1 MTHFRHALLAGVGS
15 ALAVAVSTPAWAADA
30 PDADTIVVTG
40 TRAQNRTK
48 LDTVAPVDVLSL
60 DSLSRQGS
68 TELGASLA
76 AVAPSIDFPRPAGTD
91 GTDSIRPATLR
102 GLSPDQTLVL
112 INGVRGHTSALLNVN
127 GSVGRGS
134 AAVDLNTIPTLALS
148 QVEVLRDGAS
158 AQYGSDAIAGVMNL
172 RLREADH
179 GGGATVSY
187 GQYDTQFNG
196 ARSSR
201 HISDGGTLTLG
212 AWQGYKLGNNG
223 GFLTITGEYLDRNLT
238 GRSDL
243 DIRTLTATALTPAT
257 PAVVRSRIGDP
268 KVLQGTGYVNA
279 ALPIGETG
287 WTAFAF
293 GGYQFRDSTSSA
305 FAREPGNAN
314 NVLSIYPDGFLP
326 QIKVLSK
333 DLTVTAG
340 VRGKMGDWNAT
351 IKASYGRNR
360 LDYRT
365 QGSLN
370 STYGAASQT
379 SFYDGAMIYD
389 QALGG
394 MDLAKLYKLGGTDL
408 NVAWGVEV
416 RREGYR
422 IIAGEPTSYNRG
434 PVNNSPN
441 GGSVLTSGAQGFIG
455 FQAGNALKT
464 SRISNAVYLD
474 LEAKLPSIFT
484 LGAAVRGE
492 HYSDFGDI
500 ATGKLSARADLAD
513 WFALRGTVSTGF
525 RAPSLQQQYFTSTA
539 SVLVTQGTPPVSTI
553 VETGT
558 FPSTS
563 VIAASLGG
571 QPLRPEKSVNYSAGM
586 VIRKGGFDLTID
598 GYIIKI
604 RDQLGLS
611 ENITLSA
618 TAQAATGVQA
628 ARFFINGLHT
638 TTKGVDIVGHYKLR
652 TAAVGTF
659 DLTAAAN
666 INKIT
671 VDSYPTSSSAT
682 LFARQRILTITEGTP
697 GEKLVGTVDW
707 SLGKVGATARASY
720 YGNVIQPASTAA
732 GDLSTG
738 RKTIIDLEA
747 RYKVLPMASLSVGA
761 NNVFDIYPT
770 RTPANLLATNG
781 GVAFPYYAPWGF
793 NGRYLYAKLSLN
805 W

>member
-1 MTHFRHALLAGVGS
+1 MTHFRQALLAGVGS
-15 ALAVAVSTPAWAADA
+15 ALAVVVSTPAWAADQNNG
-30 PDADTIVVTG
+30 DIVVTG

-48 LDTVAPVDVLSL
+48 LDSVAPVDVLSL

-102 GLSPDQTLVL
+102 GLSPDQALVL
-112 INGVRGHTSALLNVN
+112 INGVRGHASALLNVN

-158 AQYGSDAIAGVMNL
+158 AQYGSDAIAGVINL
-172 RLREADH
+172 RLREASH
-179 GGGATVSY
+179 GGGATASY

-212 AWQGYKLGNNG
+212 AWQGFKLGNNG
-223 GFLTITGEYLDRNLT
+223 GFLTVTGEYLDRGLT

-243 DIRTLTATALTPAT
+243 DTRYSPNT
-257 PAVVRSRIGDP
+257 VRSRIGDP
-268 KVLQGTGYVNA
+268 KVLQGTGYINA
-279 ALPIGETG
+279 ALPIGDTN

-305 FAREPGNAN
+305 FAREPSNVN
-314 NVLSIYPDGFLP
+314 NVLAIYPDGFLP

-333 DLTVTAG
+333 DLTITAG
-340 VRGKMGDWNAT
+340 VRGQMGEWNAT

-365 QGSLN
+365 QNSLN

-379 SFYDGAMIYD
+379 SFYDGALIYD

-394 MDLAKLYKLGGTDL
+394 MDLSKLYKLGGTDL

-422 IIAGEPTSYNRG
+422 IIAGEPTSYNRASG
-434 PVNNSPN
+434 AS
-441 GGSVLTSGAQGFIG
+441 SSLTSGAQGFIG
-455 FQAGNALKT
+455 FQAGNALKA
-464 SRISNAVYLD
+464 SRISNAIYLD

-484 LGAAVRGE
+484 FGGAVRGE

-500 ATGKLSARADLAD
+500 ATGKFSARADLAD

-539 SVLVTQGTPPVSTI
+539 SVLTTTGTPPVSTI

-558 FPSTS
+558 FPSS
-563 VIAASLGG
+563 SAIARSLGG
-571 QPLRPEKSVNYSAGM
+571 QALRPEKSVNYSAGA
-586 VIRKGGFDLTID
+586 VFRKGGFDLTID

-618 TAQAATGVQA
+618 ADQVTYAVQA

-652 TAAVGTF
+652 TASVGTF

-671 VDSYPTSSSAT
+671 VDSYPTSSTAT

-697 GEKLVGTVDW
+697 GEKLVGSVDW
-707 SLGKVGATARASY
+707 SFDKLGATARASY

-747 RYKVLPMASLSVGA
+747 RYKLIEKATLSVGA
-761 NNVFDIYPT
+761 NNVFDIYP
-770 RTPANLLATNG
+770 RQTPANLLATNG

>member
-1 MTHFRHALLAGVGS
+1 MTNFRQALLAGVGS
-15 ALAVAVSTPAWAADA
+15 AMAVAVSTPVWAAPAPTANETQGDA
-30 PDADTIVVTG
+30 IVVTG

-68 TELGASLA
+68 SELGASLA

-102 GLSPDQTLVL
+102 GLSPDQALVL
-112 INGVRGHTSALLNVN
+112 INGVRGHASALLNVN

-158 AQYGSDAIAGVMNL
+158 AQYGSDAIAGVINL

-212 AWQGYKLGNNG
+212 GWQGFKLGKNG
-223 GFLTITGEYLDRNLT
+223 GFLTVTGEYLDRGLT

-243 DIRTLTATALTPAT
+243 DTRFSPNT
-257 PAVVRSRIGDP
+257 VRSRIGDP
-268 KVLQGTGYVNA
+268 KVLQGTGYFNA
-279 ALPIGETG
+279 AVPIGETN

-305 FAREPGNAN
+305 FAREPSNVN
-314 NVLSIYPDGFLP
+314 NVAAIYPNGFLP

-333 DLTVTAG
+333 DLTLTAG
-340 VRGKMGDWNAT
+340 VRGQMGDWNAT

-365 QGSLN
+365 QNSLN

-379 SFYDGAMIYD
+379 SFYDGALIYD

-394 MDLAKLYKLGGTDL
+394 MDLAKLYKLGGTEL

-422 IIAGEPTSYNRG
+422 IIAGEPTSYNRAA
-434 PVNNSPN
+434 
-441 GGSVLTSGAQGFIG
+441 GSASNLTSGAQGFIG
-455 FQAGNALKT
+455 FQAGNALKA
-464 SRISNAVYLD
+464 SRISNAIYLD

-484 LGAAVRGE
+484 FGGAVRGE
-492 HYSDFGDI
+492 HFSDFGDI
-500 ATGKLSARADLAD
+500 ATGKFSARADLAP

-539 SVLVTQGTPPVSTI
+539 SVLTTTGTPPVSTI

-558 FPSTS
+558 FPSS
-563 VIAASLGG
+563 SAIARSLGG
-571 QPLRPEKSVNYSAGM
+571 QALRPEKSVNYSAGA
-586 VIRKGGFDLTID
+586 VFRKGGFDLTID

-618 TAQAATGVQA
+618 ADQLTYAVQA

-652 TAAVGTF
+652 TASVGTF

-671 VDSYPTSSSAT
+671 VDSYPTSATAT

-707 SLGKVGATARASY
+707 SFDKLGATARASY

-747 RYKVLPMASLSVGA
+747 RYKVLDRAMLSVGA
-761 NNVFDIYPT
+761 NNVFDIYP
-770 RTPANLLATNG
+770 RQTPANLLATNG

-793 NGRYLYAKLSLN
+793 NGRYVYAKLSLN

>member
-1 MTHFRHALLAGVGS
+1 MTHFRQALLAGVGS
-15 ALAVAVSTPAWAADA
+15 ALAVAVSTPAWAADQNNG
-30 PDADTIVVTG
+30 DIVVTG

-48 LDTVAPVDVLSL
+48 LDSVAPVDVLSL

-112 INGVRGHTSALLNVN
+112 INGVRGHASALLNVN

-172 RLREADH
+172 RLREASH
-179 GGGATVSY
+179 GGGATASY

-212 AWQGYKLGNNG
+212 AWQGFKLGNNG
-223 GFLTITGEYLDRNLT
+223 GFLTVTGEYLDRNLT

-243 DIRTLTATALTPAT
+243 DTRYSPNT
-257 PAVVRSRIGDP
+257 VRSRIGDP

-279 ALPIGETG
+279 ALPIGDTN

-305 FAREPGNAN
+305 FAREPSNAN
-314 NVLSIYPDGFLP
+314 NVLAIYPDGFLP

-333 DLTVTAG
+333 DLTITAG
-340 VRGKMGDWNAT
+340 VRGQMGEWNAT

-365 QGSLN
+365 QNSLN

-379 SFYDGAMIYD
+379 SFYDGALIYD

-394 MDLAKLYKLGGTDL
+394 MDLSKLYKLGGTDL

-422 IIAGEPTSYNRG
+422 IIAGEPTSYNRAAG
-434 PVNNSPN
+434 AS
-441 GGSVLTSGAQGFIG
+441 SSLTSGAQGFIG
-455 FQAGNALKT
+455 FQAGNALKA
-464 SRISNAVYLD
+464 SRISNAIYLD

-484 LGAAVRGE
+484 FGGAVRGE

-500 ATGKLSARADLAD
+500 ATGKFSARADLAD

-539 SVLVTQGTPPVSTI
+539 SVLTTTGTPPVSTI

-558 FPSTS
+558 FPSS
-563 VIAASLGG
+563 SAIARSLGG
-571 QPLRPEKSVNYSAGM
+571 QALRPEKSVNYSAGA
-586 VIRKGGFDLTID
+586 VFRKGGFDLTID

-618 TAQAATGVQA
+618 ADQVTYAVQA

-652 TAAVGTF
+652 TASVGTF

-671 VDSYPTSSSAT
+671 VDSYPTSSTAT

-697 GEKLVGTVDW
+697 GEKLVGSVDW
-707 SLGKVGATARASY
+707 SFDKLGATARASY

-747 RYKVLPMASLSVGA
+747 RYKLIEKATLSIGA

-770 RTPANLLATNG
+770 KTPANLLATNG

-793 NGRYLYAKLSLN
+793 NGRYLYARLSLN

>member
-1 MTHFRHALLAGVGS
+1 MTHFRQALLAGVGS
-15 ALAVAVSTPAWAADA
+15 ALAVAVSTPAWAADQDTA
-30 PDADTIVVTG
+30 DAIVVTG

-60 DSLSRQGS
+60 DTLTRQGS

-172 RLREADH
+172 RLREASH

-212 AWQGYKLGNNG
+212 AWQGFKLGNNG
-223 GFLTITGEYLDRNLT
+223 GFLTVTGEYLDRGLT

-243 DIRTLTATALTPAT
+243 DIRTTTANPAS

-279 ALPIGETG
+279 ALPIGDTN

-314 NVLSIYPDGFLP
+314 NVLAIYPNGFLP

-340 VRGKMGDWNAT
+340 VRGQMGDWNAT

-360 LDYRT
+360 IDYRT

-379 SFYDGAMIYD
+379 SFFDGAMIYD

-422 IIAGEPTSYNRG
+422 IIAGEPASYNRAAG
-434 PVNNSPN
+434 APST
-441 GGSVLTSGAQGFIG
+441 LTSGAQGFIG

-500 ATGKLSARADLAD
+500 ATGKLSARADLAP

-539 SVLVTQGTPPVSTI
+539 SVLVTQGTPPTSNI

-558 FPSTS
+558 FPSTNP
-563 VIAASLGG
+563 IAVSLGG
-571 QPLRPEKSVNYSAGM
+571 QPLRPEKSTNFSAGA
-586 VIRKGGFDLTID
+586 VFRTGGFDLTID
-598 GYIIKI
+598 GYVIKI

-611 ENITLSA
+611 ENINLSA
-618 TAQAATGVQA
+618 AAQLATGVQA

-652 TAAVGTF
+652 TASVGTF

-671 VDSYPTSSSAT
+671 VDSYPTSSTAT

-738 RKTIIDLEA
+738 RKTIVDLEA

-770 RTPANLLATNG
+770 QTPNSLLATNG